1 MDHLSN
7 ISEYDEQRTPLEV
20 AFHDLGFVF
29 DSDAAEAFQELVTY
43 WQPGGPATTAI
54 RAHAED
60 FLSAFGDV
68 LWPLENAK
76 RQHLELEDP
85 DEGLTYQ
92 ENGDVLLA
100 KMVHYCT
107 ILAPLLTRNPPGR
120 VKIDENELIE
130 RILQRGRS
138 PNPDRQRAEMDARQN
153 FEEE

>member
-1 MDHLSN
+1 MNQMSN
-7 ISEYDEQRTPLEV
+7 ISEYDEQRTPLED
-20 AFHDLGFVF
+20 AFHALGFVF

-43 WQPGGPATTAI
+43 WQPVDHATTAI

-60 FLSAFGDV
+60 FLNAFGDI
-68 LWPLENAK
+68 LWPLQSAK

-92 ENGDVLLA
+92 ENGDVLFE

-107 ILAPLLTRNPPGR
+107 ILAPLLIRKPPGN
-120 VKIDENELIE
+120 VNIDEEELVE
-130 RILQRGRS
+130 RVVQRGRS
-138 PNPDRQRAEMDARQN
+138 PNPDRQRAEMDARGS